1 MRGLERFAPLS
12 GLLFVLLV
20 IIAVIVGGETPGAD
34 DGIVKV
40 INYWQNNDDQA
51 IAASII
57 AAFSAVALLWF
68 AGVWRAALAAAE
80 GGPARLANTAFAGA
94 DHGRRG
100 MVDADRVQLHGC
112 RDGRRRRAPGNPDV
126 LCPAVGLLLPAGNR
140 VRGLPL
146 ASGLAMLR
154 TRLFPAWMGW
164 AAVVLGVLSVT
175 PAGFFAILLM
185 LAGIIAVSLMLFMR
199 GTPATPATGRGRC
212 RLPIDVS
219 RSRARP

>member
-40 INYWQNNDDQA
+40 INYWKNNDDQA

-80 GGPARLANTAFAGA
+80 GAPARLANTAFAGA
-94 DHGRRG
+94 VMG
-100 MVDADRVQLHGC
+100 
-112 RDGRRRRAPGNPDV
+112 
-126 LCPAVGLLLPAGNR
+126 AVGWSMLIAFNFMAAETVGDVEPQVTQTFSALQSDFFFPLAIGFA
-140 VRGLPL
+140 VFLL
-146 ASGLAMLR
+146 ASGLVMLR

-175 PAGFFAILLM
+175 PVGFFAILLM

-199 GTPATPATGRGRC
+199 EMPATPAAGPTSPPG
-212 RLPIDVS
+212 
-219 RSRARP
+219 